1 MPRAEGNLVF
11 AHQDIGNLLR
21 AGPVQIELLQSAL
34 RLHLQGI
41 ENAIELLHHA
51 DGLLREL
58 IGAAQA
64 PVRHAGRDIMCS
76 KRALHGHAQERR
88 AVGAR
93 PVKDAR
99 IALLRHSAGYIGI
112 AVALLKQNPRT
123 RLGILLHNLFDKA
136 ANMNSNAA
144 RDATHFQRCLLRE
157 HLPGVIGIIGN
168 AIKAQKLRHLITI
181 QGPAGAI

>member
-1 MPRAEGNLVF
+1 
-11 AHQDIGNLLR
+11 
-21 AGPVQIELLQSAL
+21 
-34 RLHLQGI
+34 
-41 ENAIELLHHA
+41 
-51 DGLLREL
+51 
-58 IGAAQA
+58 
-64 PVRHAGRDIMCS
+64 MCS

-123 RLGILLHNLFDKA
+123 RLGILLHNLFDKT